1 MAYIPPHKR
10 HSLDSGDRPPS
21 PAPPP
26 SSVLPRFSKALSL
39 SSHKSN
45 KDPRDGAK
53 IVYSPS
59 SISRWFPSGD
69 PANPSLRLE
78 PVDRKFGG
86 KSFVLT
92 GCGVDPQEESPWI
105 SIAERVELDLVAAAM
120 SARVGLE
127 SETERVR
134 FSFLARI
141 GKVFFHGSSVSLES
155 VRKAAATESD
165 SRNQVH
171 KSFNTSVPIEY
182 METIQQIVV
191 PKIGLEFDSEKE
203 HYYVKVYDK
212 DRPDSLISCKC
223 TIGNGGELEI
233 KKIELNDVRHLVVD
247 VSCLCKDMD
256 LRLMLLTKRVLKSVN
271 DEEEGGINKLIK
283 SAIVD
288 PDVKGGLRWP
298 LGKECLAERLSV
310 VGIWHTKY
318 ELFRGRSMKLRL
330 RHADRYDYKTSA
342 GEVSEEVILKLTGIS
357 KLLKEEDMISDS
369 LREMMQEAVKLIW
382 LNFLKF

>member
-10 HSLDSGDRPPS
+10 HSLDSCNRPLS

-26 SSVLPRFSKALSL
+26 SSILPSFSKALSL
-39 SSHKSN
+39 SNHKSN
-45 KDPRDGAK
+45 KDPVMALRSSTHPAP
-53 IVYSPS
+53 SPAGS
-59 SISRWFPSGD
+59 PPEILLTLPCALNLLIG
-69 PANPSLRLE
+69 
-78 PVDRKFGG
+78 FGG
-86 KSFVLT
+86 KSFLLT

-105 SIAERVELDLVAAAM
+105 SIAERIEQDLVAAAM
-120 SARVGLE
+120 SARVGME
-127 SETERVR
+127 SKTERVR

-141 GKVFFHGSSVSLES
+141 GKVFLHGSSVSLKS

-165 SRNQVH
+165 SRNQVY

-191 PKIGLEFDSEKE
+191 PKIGLEIDSKKE

-212 DRPDSLISCKC
+212 DRPGSLISCKC

-233 KKIELNDVRHLVVD
+233 RKIELNDVLHLVVD

-256 LRLMLLTKRVLKSVN
+256 LRLMLLTKKVLKSVN

-288 PDVKGGLRWP
+288 PNVKGGLRWP
-298 LGKECLAERLSV
+298 LGKECLAERFSV
-310 VGIWHTKY
+310 VGVWHTKY

-330 RHADRYDYKTSA
+330 RHANRYDYKTSA

-357 KLLKEEDMISDS
+357 KLLKEKDMISDS